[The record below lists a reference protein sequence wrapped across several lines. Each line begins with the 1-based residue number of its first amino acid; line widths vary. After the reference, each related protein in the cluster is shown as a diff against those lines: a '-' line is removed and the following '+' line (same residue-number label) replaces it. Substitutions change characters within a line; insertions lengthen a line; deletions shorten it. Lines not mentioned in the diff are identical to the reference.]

1 MAVARGVIIDDGFQL
16 HGRVFNAAGQVVA
29 TATADDASDLD
40 AALSQLRKPLAGA
53 REVIVVSA
61 DVKAGSVALPPG
73 VVGNLGF
80 AELNQLVQFEMAATF
95 GQGNVMLGEILLHR
109 GCLSNEQLA
118 TLLDQQRASR
128 RDPSQGGFK
137 PLGALAQEAGYID
150 AKQLE
155 TCLQQQVR
163 MNQAEAS
170 PIPVAGI
177 GQSASATAYGEQHAT
192 TVSLVDQ
199 QVRDRWIK
207 ALRKKGFRAVSMIP
221 LVGSCAGVLAEQ
233 YQETTGAVIQLH
245 PTFAGV
251 VQVTD
256 GNPTSIEV
264 IPFGGKPLDAERLGN
279 LLQRI
284 NSPVKIV
291 LAANESLAQLLRAT
305 GEHATPQVHVL
316 DDEAGIWGCVG
327 QMAARGAQHASR
339 LVAPSVPLKN
349 PRKPLSQ
356 GPLVPWAV
364 AIMILVVAV
373 ICGEGLIEQKL
384 EPVRGQLAVHTDE
397 HIALDERIEQ
407 YSEWDF
413 AIGQEMERRDA
424 LLAQVLPVEA
434 RNDLIENVLA
444 TRTGF
449 YGRFL
454 KLLMQ
459 TVGEGVIIDG
469 LASQGGE
476 AFTVDVW
483 SIDPA
488 QGGLFVAEITR
499 RLAAERVT
507 VEVLSTR
514 KGKGKL
520 GIEGTELKLVVAP
533 EREDVTTS
541 EEENDDAGQ

>member
-1 MAVARGVIIDDGFQL
+1 MAARSVIIDDGFQL
-16 HGRVFNAAGQVVA
+16 HGRVLDATGQV
-29 TATADDASDLD
+29 TATAVVEDASDLEN
-40 AALSQLRKPLAGA
+40 AIGELKKTLGTA

-61 DVKAGSVALPPG
+61 AVKAGSIALPPG

-80 AELNQLVQFEMAATF
+80 AELNQMVQFEMAATL
-95 GQGNVMLGEILLHR
+95 GQGSVMLGEILLHR
-109 GCLSNEQLA
+109 GYLSSEQLA
-118 TLLDQQRASR
+118 ALLEQQRASR

-137 PLGALAQEAGYID
+137 PLGALAQESGYLG
-150 AKQLE
+150 AEQLE
-155 TCLQQQVR
+155 GCLQQQLR
-163 MNQAEAS
+163 MNQAEAGLV
-170 PIPVAGI
+170 PVAGI

-199 QVRDRWIK
+199 QVRDRWVK
-207 ALRKKGFRAVSMIP
+207 ALRRKGFRAISMIP

-251 VQVTD
+251 VQVAD

-284 NSPVKIV
+284 NSPTKIV
-291 LAANESLAQLLRAT
+291 VPANESLADLVRAT
-305 GEHATPQVHVL
+305 GEHKPPQVHVL
-316 DDEAGIWGCVG
+316 EDEGGLWGRVG
-327 QMAARGAQHASR
+327 QMAARGAQQASR

-356 GPLVPWAV
+356 GPLVPWAA
-364 AIMILVVAV
+364 AIMILVVGV
-373 ICGEGLIEQKL
+373 ICGEGVIEQKL
-384 EPVRGQLAVHTDE
+384 VPIQEQLASQTEE
-397 HIALDERIEQ
+397 HIALDDRIEQ

-413 AIGQEMERRDA
+413 SIEQEMKRRDE
-424 LLAQVLPVEA
+424 LLAEVLPIEA

-444 TRTGF
+444 TRTDF

-469 LASQGGE
+469 LASRGGE

-488 QGGLFVAEITR
+488 QGGLFVEELTR
-499 RLAAERVT
+499 RLATEGIT

-520 GIEGTELKLVVAP
+520 GIEGTELKLAVAP
-533 EREDVTTS
+533 ERQEVATSKEED
-541 EEENDDAGQ
+541 DDAGQ

>member
-1 MAVARGVIIDDGFQL
+1 MAARSVIIDDGFQL
-16 HGRVFNAAGQVVA
+16 HGRVLDATGQV
-29 TATADDASDLD
+29 TATAVVEDASDLEN
-40 AALSQLRKPLAGA
+40 AIGELKKTLGTA

-61 DVKAGSVALPPG
+61 AVKAGSIALPPG

-80 AELNQLVQFEMAATF
+80 AELNQMVQFEMAATL
-95 GQGNVMLGEILLHR
+95 GQGSVMLGEILLHR
-109 GCLSNEQLA
+109 GYLSSEQLA
-118 TLLDQQRASR
+118 ALLEQQRASR

-137 PLGALAQEAGYID
+137 PLGALAQESGYLG
-150 AKQLE
+150 AEQLE
-155 TCLQQQVR
+155 GCLQQQLR
-163 MNQAEAS
+163 MNQAEAGLV
-170 PIPVAGI
+170 PVAGI

-207 ALRKKGFRAVSMIP
+207 ALRRKGFRAISMIP

-251 VQVTD
+251 VQVAD

-284 NSPVKIV
+284 NSPTKIV
-291 LAANESLAQLLRAT
+291 VPANESLADLVRAT
-305 GEHATPQVHVL
+305 GEHKPPQVHVL
-316 DDEAGIWGCVG
+316 EDEGGLWGRVG
-327 QMAARGAQHASR
+327 QMAARGAQQASR

-349 PRKPLSQ
+349 PRKPLTQ
-356 GPLVPWAV
+356 GPLVPWVA
-364 AIMILVVAV
+364 AIMILVVGV
-373 ICGEGLIEQKL
+373 ICGEGVIEQKL
-384 EPVRGQLAVHTDE
+384 VPIQEQLASQTEE
-397 HIALDERIEQ
+397 HIALDDRIEQ

-413 AIGQEMERRDA
+413 SIEQEMKRRDE
-424 LLAQVLPVEA
+424 LLAEVLPIEA
-434 RNDLIENVLA
+434 RNDLIANVLA
-444 TRTGF
+444 TRTDF

-469 LASQGGE
+469 LASRGGE

-488 QGGLFVAEITR
+488 QGGLFVEELTR
-499 RLAAERVT
+499 RLATEGIT

-520 GIEGTELKLVVAP
+520 GIEGTELKLAVAP
-533 EREDVTTS
+533 ERQEVATSKEED
-541 EEENDDAGQ
+541 DDAGQ